1 MIGGSSNC
9 DAYHI
14 TSPHPEGLGAKICME
29 TLLRKAGIRANQID
43 YINAH
48 ATGTQIGDKA
58 EMLAIQ
64 SVFGGVAKKPFVSST
79 KGATGHL
86 LGAAGALEAGICA
99 YAIKKVGENGGI
111 EGKEIMPPTLN
122 LEESEISFGFDL
134 LAKKAREGRVNYCLS
149 NSFGFG
155 GVNVS
160 LLFGRVESI
169 VCEYKEEEK
178 AGQE

>member
-1 MIGGSSNC
+1 MRS
-9 DAYHI
+9 
-14 TSPHPEGLGAKICME
+14 
-29 TLLRKAGIRANQID
+29 
-43 YINAH
+43 
-48 ATGTQIGDKA
+48 
-58 EMLAIQ
+58 
-64 SVFGGVAKKPFVSST
+64 
-79 KGATGHL
+79 
-86 LGAAGALEAGICA
+86 
-99 YAIKKVGENGGI
+99 ENGGI

-178 AGQE
+178 AGQEKINKSINQ

>member
-1 MIGGSSNC
+1 
-9 DAYHI
+9 
-14 TSPHPEGLGAKICME
+14 ME
-29 TLLRKAGIRANQID
+29 TLLRKAGIRADQID

-58 EMLAIQ
+58 EMLAIR

-99 YAIKKVGENGGI
+99 YAIKKVGQKGGI
-111 EGKEIMPPTLN
+111 EGKERMPPTLN
-122 LEESEISFGFDL
+122 LEDSEISFGFDL
-134 LAKKAREGRVNYCLS
+134 LAKKAREGRVNYCVS

-160 LLFGRVESI
+160 LLFGRVDWT
-169 VCEYKEEEK
+169 VCAYNRSK
-178 AGQE
+178 